1 MKILFMGTPDFAKE
15 SLQKLYDQQYEICGV
30 VTPPDRPKGRGMKM
44 IACPVKEFALEK
56 NLLLFQPEKLSEIK
70 EEIAELNPDMIVVV
84 SYGKFLP
91 KSILQMPKYGCLNVH
106 PSLLPK
112 YRGSAPIQWA
122 IINGDKITGTT
133 IMKMNEKMDA
143 GDIILQEKVEIEEN
157 ETTGEL
163 WDRLSQISSELLVE
177 AIQQIENGTVSFTKQ
192 SEKYTLAPMITK
204 EMAKID
210 WEKQGSLEIKNLIR
224 GLNPFLGA
232 YSMVDQKK
240 IKFWKAAIVQ
250 EETSPTIEPG
260 TIILSDA
267 KKGLQIKTKDGAIT
281 ILEIQGENAKKM
293 SINEFLR
300 GNKMEVGEKFV

>member
-30 VTPPDRPKGRGMKM
+30 VTPPDRPKGRGMKR

-56 NLLLFQPEKLSEIK
+56 ELLFFQPEKLKEIK
-70 EEIAELNPDMIVVV
+70 EEIFALQPDMIVVV

-91 KSILQMPKYGCLNVH
+91 KSILQIPKYGCLNVH

-122 IINGDKITGTT
+122 ILNGDKMTGTT

-143 GDIILQEKVEIEEN
+143 GDIILQEEVEIEEN

-163 WDRLSQISSELLVE
+163 WNRLSKISSELLVK
-177 AIQQIENGTVSFTKQ
+177 AIQQIENGSAAFIKQ
-192 SEKYTLAPMITK
+192 SENDTIAPMITK
-204 EMAKID
+204 DMAKID

-232 YSMVDQKK
+232 YSILDQKK
-240 IKFWKAAIVQ
+240 IKFWKVAIVQ
-250 EETSPTIEPG
+250 EETSSPVEPG
-260 TIILSDA
+260 TVILSDA

-293 SINEFLR
+293 SISEFLR
-300 GNKMEVGEKFV
+300 GNKVQVGEKFV

>member
-1 MKILFMGTPDFAKE
+1 MKILFMGTPDFARE
-15 SLQKLYDQQYEICGV
+15 SLQKLYDVGHEICAV

-56 NLLLFQPEKLSEIK
+56 NLLLFQPEKLSKIK
-70 EEIAELNPDMIVVV
+70 EEIRNLKPDMIVVV

-122 IINGDKITGTT
+122 IINGDKMTGTT
-133 IMKMNEKMDA
+133 IMQMNEKMDA
-143 GDIILQEKVEIEEN
+143 GDIILQEKVEIEDN

-163 WDRLSQISSELLVE
+163 WDRLSTISSKLLIE
-177 AIQQIENGTVSFTKQ
+177 AIKQIENGTAKFIRQ
-192 SEKYTLAPMITK
+192 GEDYTIAPMITK
-204 EMAKID
+204 DFAKID
-210 WEKQGSLEIKNLIR
+210 WEKQTSLEIKNLIR

-232 YSMVDQKK
+232 YANLGQKK
-240 IKFWKAAIVQ
+240 MKFWKADVVQ
-250 EETSPTIEPG
+250 EQTSSTIEAG
-260 TIILSDA
+260 TVILADN
-267 KKGLQIKTKDGAIT
+267 KKGLQIKTRDGAIS

-293 SINEFLR
+293 SITEFLR
-300 GNKMEVGEKFV
+300 GNKIEIDEKFV

>member
-30 VTPPDRPKGRGMKM
+30 VTPPDRPKGRGMKR

-56 NLLLFQPEKLSEIK
+56 ELLFFQPEKLKEIK
-70 EEIAELNPDMIVVV
+70 EEIFALQPDMIVVV

-91 KSILQMPKYGCLNVH
+91 KSILQIPKYGCLNVH

-122 IINGDKITGTT
+122 ILNGDKMTGTT

-143 GDIILQEKVEIEEN
+143 GDIILQEEVEIEEN

-163 WDRLSQISSELLVE
+163 WNRLSKISSELLVK
-177 AIQQIENGTVSFTKQ
+177 AIQQIENGSAVFIKQ
-192 SEKYTLAPMITK
+192 SENDTIAPMITK

-232 YSMVDQKK
+232 YSILDQKK
-240 IKFWKAAIVQ
+240 IKFWKVAIVQ
-250 EETSPTIEPG
+250 EETSSPVEPG
-260 TIILSDA
+260 TVILSDA

-293 SINEFLR
+293 SISEFLR
-300 GNKMEVGEKFV
+300 GNKVQVGEKFV